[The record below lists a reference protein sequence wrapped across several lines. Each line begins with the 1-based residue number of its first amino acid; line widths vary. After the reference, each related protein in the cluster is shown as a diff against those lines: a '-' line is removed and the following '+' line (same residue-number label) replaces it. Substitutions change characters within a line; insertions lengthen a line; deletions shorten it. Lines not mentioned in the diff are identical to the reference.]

1 MDLLIGVL
9 TVGFVLGLIFF
20 GGVILVSLVLY
31 LAGVR
36 PPR

>member
-1 MDLLIGVL
+1 MELFTGIVEAGL
-9 TVGFVLGLIFF
+9 VLGLIAFI
-20 GGVILVSLVLY
+20 VVLLLSLVLY